1 MRHGAYDFIHKP
13 LGIDELMAILA
24 RIEEMSP

>member
-1 MRHGAYDFIHKP
+1 MQHGAYDFIHKP

-24 RIEEMSP
+24 RIEETPQ